1 MKVSCIKP
9 FIKFCFSNWLF
20 FFFLCI
26 PLCSAENRALFFFSH
41 MTGCVPLPTVRLSS
55 FTFFL
60 RRMLSCKIISVQLL
74 GCVETQEQMQC
85 PQLVYTSLLLAFQ
98 VVWLLPHIVS
108 DESFLISHGVQ
119 AGLNFAV
126 LIVMFECILH
136 FFGTTLRIRMLPLL
150 VASLEYASASPVTIF
165 TPTVASVFSCISEC
179 SIARK
184 WIMSGLIT
192 EKVWA

>member
-1 MKVSCIKP
+1 MKVSYIKP
-9 FIKFCFSNWLF
+9 FKILVFQLAFVL
-20 FFFLCI
+20 FLCI
-26 PLCSAENRALFFFSH
+26 PLCSAATIELCFSSATWQVVSPCEQFAYPASFFS
-41 MTGCVPLPTVRLSS
+41 
-55 FTFFL
+55 
-60 RRMLSCKIISVQLL
+60 
-74 GCVETQEQMQC
+74 CVETQEQMQC

-119 AGLNFAV
+119 VGLNFAV

-150 VASLEYASASPVTIF
+150 VASLEYASASPVTFF
-165 TPTVASVFSCISEC
+165 TPTVVLVFSCISEC

-192 EKVWA
+192 ENVWA